1 MVSLLYQKSKEFLD
15 SLINEGKIT
24 PQLEALK
31 NHHLESYE
39 HSMRVGLLSVDLGL
53 ENHVNDFELRL
64 LGYSGLLHDVG
75 KVKIPL
81 EILSKTEK
89 LTSEEL
95 EVIKSH
101 SRLGFL
107 EIDDELEYGLIK
119 PIIVAHHEYKK
130 EGYPRKGR
138 DRRKKARNKD
148 RRKRKA
154 DINKLAEIIA
164 VADMYDALTSSRS
177 YKIALPKEEVEKIL
191 KTQYTG
197 STKYVEQVLDRN

>member
-1 MVSLLYQKSKEFLD
+1 MVTLLYEKSKEFLD

-39 HSMRVGLLSVDLGL
+39 HSLRVSLLSVDLGL

-64 LGYSGLLHDVG
+64 LGYSGLLHDIG

-81 EILSKTEK
+81 GILSKTEK
-89 LTSEEL
+89 LTPEE
-95 EVIKSH
+95 VDIIKTH
-101 SRLGFL
+101 SRLGFI
-107 EIDDELEYGLIK
+107 EIDDSLEYGLIK
-119 PIIVAHHEYKK
+119 PIIVAHHEYKMN
-130 EGYPRKGR
+130 GYPRKGK
-138 DRRKKARNKD
+138 DRRKKSRNED

-164 VADMYDALTSSRS
+164 VADMYDALASSRS
-177 YKIALPKEEVEKIL
+177 YKTAMPKEEITKLLNE
-191 KTQYTG
+191 QYLG
-197 STKYVEQVLDRN
+197 NKKYIEQILDR